1 MSKTNKGIEYSLL
14 ESWDGWDEHGVCD
27 LYFYDVKLR
36 EDVFGK
42 DFVECYAQ
50 DKVDLGMYLES
61 SIIEIY
67 VEGKEE
73 PVLTKKVK
81 LSFVEEY

>member
-1 MSKTNKGIEYSLL
+1 MSEKYKGIEFSLV

-42 DFVECYAQ
+42 DFVECYAGL
-50 DKVDLGMYLES
+50 KVDMGMYLES
-61 SIIEIY
+61 SIVEIY
-67 VEGKEE
+67 VEGEDE

-81 LSFVEEY
+81 LSFVEE